1 MLQSVAFERENQ
13 PSVPYVWEYMV
24 GTAISQAA
32 RSSLQVLYWM
42 CFFGPSWDVDYSL
55 FRVAKVEFKEL

>member
-1 MLQSVAFERENQ
+1 MLQSVALERESQ
-13 PSVPYVWEYMV
+13 PSLSYVWEYMV

-42 CFFGPSWDVDYSL
+42 CFFGPSWDVDYSV
-55 FRVAKVEFKEL
+55 FRFAKVEFKEL

>member
-1 MLQSVAFERENQ
+1 MLQSMAFERGS
-13 PSVPYVWEYMV
+13 PPIVPYVWKYTV

-42 CFFGPSWDVDYSL
+42 CFFGPSWDVDYSV
-55 FRVAKVEFKEL
+55 FRFAKVEFKEL

>member
-1 MLQSVAFERENQ
+1 
-13 PSVPYVWEYMV
+13 MV

-42 CFFGPSWDVDYSL
+42 CFFGPSWDVDYTV
-55 FRVAKVEFKEL
+55 FKFAKVEFKEL